1 MDFNQKFESM
11 KNIAIISFGTGGTMG
26 HMSLTT
32 NLSKIL
38 VKGKNKVFLF
48 SEQDYCGF
56 SNVDSKLIKF
66 VSIPKQKHL
75 KSVGGC
81 LSYKHKNKLIEL
93 LLQNNIE
100 IVIFSTFFDPEI
112 LEFCKRNKMKRIM
125 ISYPL
130 RDSHREAIQ
139 LRKYYDHFDR
149 VFSLKDIIDIKRVS
163 NKEFIVSPIENK
175 IILKKKVN

>member
-1 MDFNQKFESM
+1 M

-48 SEQDYCGF
+48 SEQDYSCF
-56 SNVDSKLIKF
+56 SNVDSKLINF

-75 KSVGGC
+75 KTVGGC

-93 LLQNNIE
+93 LLQNHIE

-112 LEFCKRNKMKRIM
+112 LEFCKRNKIKSVL

-130 RDSHREAIQ
+130 RDSHRKAIQ
-139 LRKYYDHFDR
+139 LRKYYDYFDR
-149 VFSLKDIIDIKRVS
+149 VFSLKDLIDIERVS
-163 NKEFIVSPIENK
+163 NKEFIVSPFKTNT
-175 IILKKKVN
+175 ILSHFL